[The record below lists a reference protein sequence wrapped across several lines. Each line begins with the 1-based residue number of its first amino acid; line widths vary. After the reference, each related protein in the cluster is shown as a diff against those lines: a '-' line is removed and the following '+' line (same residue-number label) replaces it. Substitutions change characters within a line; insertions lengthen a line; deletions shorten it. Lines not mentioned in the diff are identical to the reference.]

1 MALQV
6 GIGSS
11 TQHTDGG
18 DTVEML
24 KNLFP
29 EECGSLSCPRD
40 QHNTL
45 VVPHLFTDLQEEWQY
60 CQDSEEVRRS
70 RTLFRCVL
78 FVLGI
83 EMVLAHARPR
93 PHDKCQILIMWC
105 LKTPLEELLV
115 FLETHIVNACWT
127 VHWQWGIEAPSQG
140 YSLAYELGSWLQE
153 GRVQCKAAQN
163 AHGSNAEVSLWF
175 LVRRRRQDAG
185 YRGEQTFGAYLFEQC
200 TRASLRQHIFCEDLR
215 GCVVL
220 PEGEPYWSEGWK
232 LGVRHSEQFVSGEP
246 VSVAKRTMKVLK
258 LCRWLAEAVAKK
270 HGVYTMPE
278 VTSQHEQV
286 VPVFMRSVQCQQL
299 ILFESS
305 AANLLFNRTQS
316 ESCWQLWQWCGHYY
330 DSMEWVCSINDF
342 NLPPPPVC
350 SISAHEHEREQP

>member
-1 MALQV
+1 MA
-6 GIGSS
+6 
-11 TQHTDGG
+11 
-18 DTVEML
+18 E
-24 KNLFP
+24 
-29 EECGSLSCPRD
+29 
-40 QHNTL
+40 
-45 VVPHLFTDLQEEWQY
+45 
-60 CQDSEEVRRS
+60 DSEVRRS

-83 EMVLAHARPR
+83 EMVFAHARAR

-105 LKTPLEELLV
+105 LKTPLEELLA

-127 VHWQWGIEAPSQG
+127 VHSEWGIEAPSQG

-175 LVRRRRQDAG
+175 LVRRNRQDAG

-278 VTSQHEQV
+278 VTSQNEQV

-316 ESCWQLWQWCGHYY
+316 ESCRQLWQWCGHYY
-330 DSMEWVCSINDF
+330 DSMEWVCSINDL